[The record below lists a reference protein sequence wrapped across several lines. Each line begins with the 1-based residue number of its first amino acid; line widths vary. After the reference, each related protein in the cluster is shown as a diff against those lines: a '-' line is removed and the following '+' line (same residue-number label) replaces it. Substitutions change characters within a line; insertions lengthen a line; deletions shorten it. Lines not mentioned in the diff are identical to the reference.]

1 MNATSKTYEL
11 LYRLEKSGIQASFE
25 QAETLR
31 RAELTLQHWAEKE
44 CGTGNDYNSW
54 NITRDEE
61 TGTPYMEVH
70 PNTGK
75 SYRYKIADKEK
86 GALKRVQSVCN
97 ELGIYYFHQT
107 DPRGCALYVAKE
119 PLPANNYTRGISCC
133 N

>member
-1 MNATSKTYEL
+1 MNASSKTYEL
-11 LYRLEKSGIQASFE
+11 LYRLEKSGINASFE

-31 RAELTLQHWAEKE
+31 RAELALQRWAEKE

-86 GALKRVQSVCN
+86 GALKRVNAICK